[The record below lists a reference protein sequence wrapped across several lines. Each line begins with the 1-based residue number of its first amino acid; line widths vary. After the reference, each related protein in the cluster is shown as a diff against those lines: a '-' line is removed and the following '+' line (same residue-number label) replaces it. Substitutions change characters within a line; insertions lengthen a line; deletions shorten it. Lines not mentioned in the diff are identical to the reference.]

1 MNKLPIYRK
10 GEGPTLLFI
19 HALGSSAQVWD
30 RAVKLLSRSFHCC
43 TLDLFGH
50 GANREKPDT
59 ITIEQTAVTLAE
71 SLSEVKWKPAAII
84 GHNLGGLVGIEL
96 VLKIP
101 LCTDR
106 LILIDTPTRQ
116 VRTPFLKKIVLT
128 TLSKNFEQAVKK
140 QFSRMTKDEEVFQ
153 SLVETALST
162 DRQAY
167 LSYMD
172 SMMQTDYRA
181 AMRTIEV
188 PVDSWIT
195 RSLAPNTMTYEK
207 VLTQYGYDHLPN
219 QNRHHDPDLAHFMM
233 MEKPAVFAQALERI
247 VRGG

>member
-1 MNKLPIYRK
+1 MKPLSINRK

-19 HALGSSAQVWD
+19 HALGSSARVWE

-50 GANREKPDT
+50 GGNREIPDV
-59 ITIEQTAVTLAE
+59 INIEQTAGALAE

-84 GHNLGGLVGIEL
+84 GHNLGGLIGIDL

-128 TLSKNFEQAVKK
+128 TLNKNFDQAVKK
-140 QFSRMTKDEEVFQ
+140 QFSRMTKDEEIYQ

-162 DRQAY
+162 DRHAY

-172 SMMQTDYRA
+172 SMMQTDCRA
-181 AMRTIEV
+181 SMRTIDV

-195 RSLAPNTMTYEK
+195 RSLAPNTMTFEK
-207 VLTQYGYDHLPN
+207 VLSQYGYDHLPD
-219 QNRHHDPDLAHFMM
+219 QNRHHDPGLGHFMM
-233 MEKPAVFAQALERI
+233 LEKPAVFTQTLEKI

>member
-19 HALGSSAQVWD
+19 HTLGSSADVWD

-50 GANREKPDT
+50 GGNREKSDV
-59 ITIEQTAVTLAE
+59 INIEQTAGALAE

-84 GHNLGGLVGIEL
+84 GHNLGGLIGIDL
-96 VLKIP
+96 VLKTP

-116 VRTPFLKKIVLT
+116 VRTPFLKKMVLI
-128 TLSKNFEQAVKK
+128 TLNKNFDQAVKK
-140 QFSRMTKDEEVFQ
+140 QFSRMTKDEEIFQ
-153 SLVETALST
+153 SLVETSLGT

-172 SMMQTDYRA
+172 SLMQTDYRA
-181 AMRTIEV
+181 VIRTIEV

-195 RSLAPNTMTYEK
+195 RSLAPNTMAFEK
-207 VLTQYGYDHLPN
+207 VLSQYGYDHLPLK
-219 QNRHHDPDLAHFMM
+219 NRHHDPDLGHFMM
-233 MEKPAVFAQALERI
+233 LEKPAVFAQSLERI